1 MIVSVLHLNKNC
13 ERRLRQGH
21 QWVYSNEVDAKKST
35 MKSFQAGEQVLV
47 AASDGSLMGTAVMSP
62 THLIC
67 ARLISRNPEQFLDG
81 SLLVHRLNIALSLR
95 DRMFAVPCY
104 RLVFGDS
111 DGLPGLVIDRFFD
124 VCVVQISSPAMEQM
138 KQAIVDALLKVVKPK
153 TIVFKNDGK
162 MRALEGLPEYC
173 EFAVGA
179 EQEALELEENGVRF
193 VAPLVQ
199 GQKTG
204 WFFDHRMNRLRM
216 QSYVKGKRVL
226 DLFSYV
232 GGWGIQAA
240 AAGAASLTFV
250 DASALAV
257 NYVHQNARLNSLQ
270 NVRALEG
277 DVFEVCQQLKADG
290 EKFDVVVADPPA
302 FIPRKK
308 DEREGLN
315 AYHRLN
321 QMAMRL
327 LDRDGIL
334 ISGSCSMHLSRE
346 QLRDTIRHAGRKI
359 DRFVQILEEGGQGP
373 DHPIIPAIPET
384 DYLKACFVRVLPTF

>member
-1 MIVSVLHLNKNC
+1 MTVNALHLNKNS

-21 QWVYSNEVDAKKST
+21 QWIYSNEVDAKKSSLRT
-35 MKSFQAGEQVLV
+35 FQAGEQILV
-47 AASDGSLMGTAVMSP
+47 VASDGTLMGTAIMSP
-62 THLIC
+62 TNLIC

-95 DRMFAVPCY
+95 DRVFAVPCY

-124 VCVVQISSPAMEQM
+124 VCVVQISSPGMEQM
-138 KQAIVDALLKVVKPK
+138 KAQIVDALMKVLNPQSV
-153 TIVFKNDGK
+153 VFKNDGK
-162 MRALEGLPEYC
+162 MRVLEGLPEYC
-173 EFAVGA
+173 EFAVGP
-179 EQEALELEENGVRF
+179 ERDALALEENGVRF
-193 VAPLVQ
+193 VAPLAQ

-204 WFFDHRMNRLRM
+204 WFFDHRMNRLRL

-240 AAGAASLTFV
+240 AAGAASLTCV
-250 DASALAV
+250 DASALAIR
-257 NYVHQNARLNSLQ
+257 YVHENAQLNHLDH
-270 NVRALEG
+270 VRALEG

-321 QMAMRL
+321 QLAMRL
-327 LDRDGIL
+327 LDRDGL
-334 ISGSCSMHLSRE
+334 LVSGSCSMHLSRE
-346 QLRDTIRHAGRKI
+346 QLRETIRHAGRKI
-359 DRFVQILEEGGQGP
+359 DRFVQIVEEGGQGA
-373 DHPIIPAIPET
+373 DHPVIPAIPET
-384 DYLKACFVRVLPTF
+384 EYLKACFVRVLPTF